1 MIIENKIM
9 EPEIVIEKITKVIND
24 YGKQSKSSTVNQ
36 LLDWKDL
43 LVGYNYH
50 LAELM
55 SDYFS
60 DYTKHYYIRKIKI
73 AREKNRLIKEGSA
86 ISAAETMAT
95 VEAAQEFEKEL
106 EYESMANRLD
116 NLLRQSNKVTEAMTQ
131 RIAVLRNEKD
141 ATAH

>member
-1 MIIENKIM
+1 M
-9 EPEIVIEKITKVIND
+9 EAEILISTITKIVND

-55 SDYFS
+55 SDYFAQ
-60 DYTKHYYIRKIKI
+60 YTKNYYIRKIKI

-86 ISAAETMAT
+86 ISAAESIAT
-95 VEAAQEFEKEL
+95 VEAAQEFQKEL

-116 NLLRQSNKVTEAMTQ
+116 NLLRQSNKVAEAMTQ
-131 RIAVLRNEKD
+131 RIAVLRNERNES
-141 ATAH
+141 

>member
-1 MIIENKIM
+1 MQP
-9 EPEIVIEKITKVIND
+9 EPLIEKITKVVND
-24 YGKQSKSSTVNQ
+24 YGKQSKSATINQ

-55 SDYFS
+55 SDYFEYYS
-60 DYTKHYYIRKIKI
+60 KHYYIRKIKI
-73 AREKNRLIKEGSA
+73 AREKNRLIKDGSA
-86 ISAAETMAT
+86 ISAAETIAT
-95 VEAAQEFEKEL
+95 VEAAKEFEKEL

-131 RIAVLRNEKD
+131 RIAVLRNEKES
-141 ATAH
+141 